1 MALLGGKDRPIRAD
15 TSAMTLLLIGL
26 SLAVIAGFYTV
37 LAASAPVMEEP
48 LTLVVVDGN
57 SASERKAA

>member
-1 MALLGGKDRPIRAD
+1 
-15 TSAMTLLLIGL
+15 MTLLLIGL

-37 LAASAPVMEEP
+37 LAALAPVMEEP